1 MAATPSPARNLKWL
15 VTQPSLWIAF
25 ALWILL
31 SIVFVALC
39 HGPHGAVPLDLPADQ
54 LRVPPI
60 THVIGAWIAAIFFA
74 LECGLVFFITRSRA
88 WPDLAARAPER
99 PVALRETI
107 SLLVYAVIVLIAGR
121 WVGFHFFGAGISLHL
136 NGSLVGATRVQSPNE
151 VYLWTAW
158 NFILLAVVPYLVF
171 RARGYSHQQLNLK
184 SANWKSDL
192 LVILIVLTI
201 GCAFEYRTF
210 FALNPH
216 QRLVAGTLS
225 FFIHLLLTDL
235 PVMVFIYCILL
246 PRYARLASPATA
258 FLLGAASYP
267 AIHLFESFTRYDS
280 LAHSFISVIFVFLFF
295 FPAGIVKSF
304 LTFRTGNAWV
314 HMWGF
319 HAISPHVTMDSR
331 LIARDFNIS

>member
-1 MAATPSPARNLKWL
+1 MATTSPAHNFKWL
-15 VTQPSLWIAF
+15 VTQPSLWIAL
-25 ALWILL
+25 ALWTLISLA
-31 SIVFVALC
+31 FVALC
-39 HGPHGAVPLDLPADQ
+39 HGPQGIVPLDLPADQ
-54 LRVPPI
+54 LHMAPI
-60 THVIGAWIAAIFFA
+60 AHVIGDWITAISLA
-74 LECGLVFFITRSRA
+74 LECGLVFFITRRRA
-88 WPDLAARAPER
+88 WPDLADRAPER
-99 PVALRETI
+99 AVALRETL
-107 SLLVYAVIVLIAGR
+107 SLVIYAAVVLIAGR
-121 WVGFHFFGAGISLHL
+121 WVGFHFFGFGISLHL
-136 NGSLVGATRVQSPNE
+136 NGSIVGATRMQSPNE

-158 NFILLAVVPYLVF
+158 NFILLALVPYIVF
-171 RARGYSHQQLNLK
+171 RARGYSNQQLNLK

-192 LVILIVLTI
+192 LVIFIVLAI
-201 GCAFEYRTF
+201 GSAFEYRTF
-210 FALNPH
+210 LALNLH

-280 LAHSFISVIFVFLFF
+280 LAHSLISVIFVFLFF
-295 FPAGIVKSF
+295 FPAGVVKSF

-331 LIARDFNIS
+331 LIARDFNIN